1 MERIQELSK
10 TVFSVE
16 IAHKGDLTANY
27 NLLKEQ
33 FEDMYMSF
41 LNVIDVKV
49 DFEGSITLRR
59 RIENAEE
66 LRESLKDSL

>member
-59 RIENAEE
+59 RIENPEE